1 MLSDCTLTSSVLIM
15 IYGKFYAVIAMVGI
29 IVGSY
34 WVINWQANRIN
45 SLTDTNKKLTVTLEE
60 QKSINTDYQARI
72 MRLNQ
77 LDIQYTQELANAKNE
92 ISRLRDIS
100 ERHPERVYIKAECPK
115 SKTTPSTSL
124 AYATTARPTDTAIRN
139 YWLLRERIAES
150 EQMIKG
156 LQYYIKIEC
165 LK

>member
-1 MLSDCTLTSSVLIM
+1 MK
-15 IYGKFYAVIAMVGI
+15 YGKLYAVIVMVGI

-34 WVINWQANRIN
+34 WVINRQANRIN
-45 SLTDTNKKLTVTLEE
+45 LLVETNKELTIALEE

-72 MRLNQ
+72 MRLNR

-100 ERHPERVYIKAECPK
+100 EHHPERVYIKAECPK

-124 AYATTARPTDTAIRN
+124 DDATTARPTDTAIRN

-150 EQMIKG
+150 EKIIRG
-156 LQYYIKIEC
+156 LQYYVNTEC
-165 LK
+165 INKK

>member
-1 MLSDCTLTSSVLIM
+1 MK
-15 IYGKFYAVIAMVGI
+15 YGKLYAVIVMVGI

-34 WVINWQANRIN
+34 WVINRQANRIN
-45 SLTDTNKKLTVTLEE
+45 LLVETNKELTIALEE

-72 MRLNQ
+72 MRLNR

-100 ERHPERVYIKAECPK
+100 EHHPKRVYIKAECPK
-115 SKTTPSTSL
+115 SKTTSATSL
-124 AYATTARPTDTAIRN
+124 ASATTARPTDTAIRN

-156 LQYYIKIEC
+156 LQDYIRLEC

>member
-1 MLSDCTLTSSVLIM
+1 MK
-15 IYGKFYAVIAMVGI
+15 YGKLYAVIVMVGI
-29 IVGSY
+29 IVGGY

-45 SLTDTNKKLTVTLEE
+45 LLVETNKELTIALEE

-100 ERHPERVYIKAECPK
+100 ERNPERVYIKAECPK
-115 SKTTPSTSL
+115 STSNSTTSMDD
-124 AYATTARPTDTAIRN
+124 ATTARPTDSAVRN

-156 LQYYIKIEC
+156 LQDYIKQEC
-165 LK
+165 ME

>member
-1 MLSDCTLTSSVLIM
+1 MK
-15 IYGKFYAVIAMVGI
+15 YGKLYAVIAMVGI

-45 SLTDTNKKLTVTLEE
+45 LLVETNKELTIALEE
-60 QKSINTDYQARI
+60 QRSINTDYQARI

-77 LDIQYTQELANAKNE
+77 LDIQYIQELANAKNE

-115 SKTTPSTSL
+115 STTTPATSL

-139 YWLLRERIAES
+139 YWLLRERIAET

-156 LQYYIKIEC
+156 LQDYIRAEC
-165 LK
+165 VN

>member
-1 MLSDCTLTSSVLIM
+1 MK
-15 IYGKFYAVIAMVGI
+15 YGKLYAVIAMVGI
-29 IVGSY
+29 IVGGY
-34 WVINWQANRIN
+34 WVISWQANRIN
-45 SLTDTNKKLTVTLEE
+45 LLIDTNKKLTVALEE

-100 ERHPERVYIKAECPK
+100 EHHPERVYIKAECPK
-115 SKTTPSTSL
+115 SKTTPVTSL

-150 EQMIKG
+150 EQVIKG
-156 LQYYIKIEC
+156 LQDYVHTEC
-165 LK
+165 K

>member
-1 MLSDCTLTSSVLIM
+1 MK
-15 IYGKFYAVIAMVGI
+15 YGKLYAVLAMVSI

-45 SLTDTNKKLTVTLEE
+45 LLIEKNKELTIALEE

-77 LDIQYTQELANAKNE
+77 LDIQYMQELANAKNE

-100 ERHPERVYIKAECPK
+100 EHHPERVYIKAECPK

-124 AYATTARPTDTAIRN
+124 DDATTARPTDTAIRN

-156 LQYYIKIEC
+156 LQDYIRVEC
-165 LK
+165 VN

>member
-1 MLSDCTLTSSVLIM
+1 MK
-15 IYGKFYAVIAMVGI
+15 YGKLYAVIAMVGI

-45 SLTDTNKKLTVTLEE
+45 ALTDTNKKLTVALEE

-100 ERHPERVYIKAECPK
+100 EHHPERVYIKAECPK
-115 SKTTPSTSL
+115 SKTTPATSL

-139 YWLLRERIAES
+139 YWLLRERIAET

-156 LQYYIKIEC
+156 LQDYIRAEC
-165 LK
+165 VN

>member
-1 MLSDCTLTSSVLIM
+1 MK
-15 IYGKFYAVIAMVGI
+15 YGKLYAVIAMVGI

-45 SLTDTNKKLTVTLEE
+45 LLVETNKELTIALEE

-100 ERHPERVYIKAECPK
+100 EHHPERVYIKAECPK
-115 SKTTPSTSL
+115 SKTTPATSL

-139 YWLLRERIAES
+139 YWLLRERIAET

-156 LQYYIKIEC
+156 LQDYIRAEC
-165 LK
+165 VN

>member
-1 MLSDCTLTSSVLIM
+1 MK
-15 IYGKFYAVIAMVGI
+15 YGKLYAVIAMVGI

-45 SLTDTNKKLTVTLEE
+45 SLTDINKKLAVALEE

-92 ISRLRDIS
+92 ISHLRDIS

-115 SKTTPSTSL
+115 VKTTP
-124 AYATTARPTDTAIRN
+124 
-139 YWLLRERIAES
+139 
-150 EQMIKG
+150 
-156 LQYYIKIEC
+156 
-165 LK
+165 